1 MRIGM
6 ALPQHGE
13 HASREAIARVAREAE
28 AIGLDSLWTL
38 DRLLRPTRP
47 ISVVPGTPAQ
57 PLPKYYATVFDPIE
71 TLTYAA
77 ALTERVQLGTS
88 VINALFH
95 PPVILG
101 KRLATLDQ
109 LSGGRVIAG
118 LGQGW
123 MPDEFAVAGVPQSR
137 RGAGMEDYV
146 AALRAVW
153 GADPVRHDG
162 RFYQIPESEIGPKP
176 TQPGGPPILIGCYA
190 PAAIARAGRIADGLN
205 SLATSREGLVR
216 EIAIFRD
223 AAREAGRD
231 ADALPIVARANAE
244 LTEAPLLEESRALF
258 VGTVAQWADD
268 VRWVSSLGIDHV
280 FFAIDGPIEG
290 RLRAM
295 RELRELIT
303 PRRPHPARYAPAPR
317 QPGSRPS

>member
-13 HASREAIARVAREAE
+13 YATRESIARVAREAE

-47 ISVVPGTPAQ
+47 ISVALGVPPQ
-57 PLPKYYATVFDPIE
+57 LLPKYYANVFDPLE

-101 KRLATLDQ
+101 KRFATLDQ

-118 LGQGW
+118 VGQGW

-137 RGAGMEDYV
+137 QGAGMADWV
-146 AALRAVW
+146 AAVRAVW
-153 GADPVRHDG
+153 GPDPVRHDG
-162 RFYQIPESEIGPKP
+162 RFYQIPEAEIGPKP
-176 TQPGGPPILIGCYA
+176 VQPGGPPLIFGCYA
-190 PAAIARAGRIADGLN
+190 PAAIARAGWIADGFN
-205 SLATSREGLVR
+205 PLAAERDGLLR
-216 EIAIFRD
+216 EITIFRD
-223 AAREAGRD
+223 AARAAGRD
-231 ADALPIVARANAE
+231 ADALPIIARANAT
-244 LTEAPLLEESRALF
+244 LADSPIPEEGRALF
-258 VGTVAQWADD
+258 AGTIAQWAED
-268 VRWVSSLGIDHV
+268 VAQMANLGIDHI
-280 FFAIDGPIEG
+280 FFAIDGPIER
-290 RLRAM
+290 RLHAM
-295 RELRELIT
+295 AELRGRVT
-303 PRRPHPARYAPAPR
+303 
-317 QPGSRPS
+317 S

>member
-13 HASREAIARVAREAE
+13 YATRESIARVAREAE

-47 ISVVPGTPAQ
+47 ISVALRVPPQ
-57 PLPKYYATVFDPIE
+57 LLPKYYANVFDPLE

-101 KRLATLDQ
+101 KRFATLDQ

-118 LGQGW
+118 VGQGW

-137 RGAGMEDYV
+137 QGAGMADWV
-146 AALRAVW
+146 AAVRAVW
-153 GADPVRHDG
+153 GPDPVRHDG
-162 RFYQIPESEIGPKP
+162 RFYQIPEAEIGPKP
-176 TQPGGPPILIGCYA
+176 VQPGGPPLIFGCYA
-190 PAAIARAGRIADGLN
+190 PAAIARAGWIADGFN
-205 SLATSREGLVR
+205 PLAAERDGLLR
-216 EIAIFRD
+216 EITIFRD
-223 AAREAGRD
+223 AARAAGRD
-231 ADALPIVARANAE
+231 ADALPIIARANAT
-244 LTEAPLLEESRALF
+244 LADSPIPEAGRTLF
-258 VGTVAQWADD
+258 AGTVAQWAED
-268 VRWVSSLGIDHV
+268 VAWVARLGIDHI
-280 FFAIDGPIEG
+280 FFAIDGPIERRLHAMTELHG
-290 RLRAM
+290 RV
-295 RELRELIT
+295 T
-303 PRRPHPARYAPAPR
+303 
-317 QPGSRPS
+317 S